1 MWSEIKRR
9 MICNVYTLVHG
20 QRISLESD
28 HGDGIDNYTVC
39 EYDNDRKNFI
49 KYRYLWL
56 YLFEI
61 AMTIL
66 QCVDMYMTMYIWIG
80 IE

>member
-39 EYDNDRKNFI
+39 EYDND
-49 KYRYLWL
+49 
-56 YLFEI
+56 
-61 AMTIL
+61 
-66 QCVDMYMTMYIWIG
+66 
-80 IE
+80 